1 MSITSECLIVFQYH
15 KWTFYHVSIMFDLE
29 KELLLMIDQ
38 IKLAF
43 KTIRDKDNI
52 TYKKLDIT
60 V

>member
-1 MSITSECLIVFQYH
+1 
-15 KWTFYHVSIMFDLE
+15 MFDLE

-43 KTIRDKDNI
+43 KTIQDKDNI

>member
-1 MSITSECLIVFQYH
+1 MF
-15 KWTFYHVSIMFDLE
+15 SIMFDLE
-29 KELLLMIDQ
+29 KKLLRMIDQ
-38 IKLAF
+38 IKLVF